1 MSGETT
7 MRENYLSMENL
18 IDEAI
23 DRGVQPYDLFKPA
36 DATMNA
42 SDFFK
47 NIVAG
52 KDKSYQDS
60 PEQRI
65 LKNAENNPFYQVLI
79 SYLDSLG
86 TGRRNYP
93 KLEPALI
100 KRDKWSGKYVPV
112 DGRHRAKFCELLNID
127 LPVNILKDTKIE
139 SVLEDYKNPKDIFDT
154 NHINI
159 PFYDELLKSQ
169 SARNR
174 ENRNVK
180 IVQMSPR
187 EYFRGCAEV
196 FNSTFDKQIRQI
208 KEDKETLEYIQS
220 ELDKGHKLPL
230 TWLDYGAERS
240 QDGRHRMY
248 VVGNAFGWDEKY
260 PVAIFTT
267 ADEQEAERRKK
278 EKEDG
283 RIIKYFH
290 WIEDKL
296 FGYSYRDLDE
306 LKGEVEYLISDYLD
320 DKPAVEVEQQGKQL
334 LITVNGV
341 EFTYNMSDFDWEEEE
356 KSIFDDDETFE
367 LDDFDYDDLEV

>member
-1 MSGETT
+1 

-23 DRGVQPYDLFKPA
+23 DRDVQPYDLFKPA

-65 LKNAENNPFYQVLI
+65 LKNAESNPFYQVLI

-86 TGRRNYP
+86 TGKRNYP

-127 LPVNILKDTKIE
+127 LPVNILKDTTTE
-139 SVLEDYKNPKDIFDT
+139 SVFEDYKDSKDIFDT

-169 SARNR
+169 AARNR

-196 FNSTFDKQIRQI
+196 FDSTFDKQIRQI

-267 ADEQEAERRKK
+267 ADEQEAERRRK

-306 LKGEVEYLISDYLD
+306 LKEEVEYLINDYLD

-341 EFTYNMSDFDWEEEE
+341 EFTYNMSDFNWEEEE